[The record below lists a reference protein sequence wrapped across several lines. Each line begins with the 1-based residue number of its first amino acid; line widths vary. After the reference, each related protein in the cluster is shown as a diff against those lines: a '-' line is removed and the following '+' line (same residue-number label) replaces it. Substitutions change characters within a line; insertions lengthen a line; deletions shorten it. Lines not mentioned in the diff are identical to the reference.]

1 MDIVLLALI
10 IAITTMYVVTQICD
24 VLIEMFKQNKE
35 NDKEEKE
42 EK

>member
-35 NDKEEKE
+35 DDKEEKE

>member
-10 IAITTMYVVTQICD
+10 IAITTMYIVTQICD

-35 NDKEEKE
+35 NDKEEK
-42 EK
+42 